1 MDKVVVTKNKLDALA
16 QHINAKA
23 GASGAKTLTQM
34 QSAVDGISKKET
46 VEWHQ
51 CPVSV
56 RNYLADVTYDPSD
69 YSTSQ
74 IETYLTNIPADSKP
88 IGKAADGVTYYNE
101 IPNKETPFSSANAA
115 GTLKPLDG
123 LRLINGGTYGQNIR
137 DLGGWACDGGTI
149 KYGMLY
155 RGADVFPTDPYIRPI
170 LVDGCGVRME
180 LDLRGKQ
187 EEPVRDSSAL
197 GNIGYCCPETYVW
210 YSLSNT
216 VAWREI
222 LRCIFDC
229 VLATTPVYFHCSAG
243 MDRTG
248 TVACII
254 EALLGVNQS
263 NIDKDYELSSFAG
276 TAYLKKRNGVQW
288 TQLIGEINALTV
300 GSTFRDK
307 VVNWVASLG
316 FTAAEINAFRAA
328 MIDGTPETVTPGIA
342 TYTVTNAL
350 TNAASNNSTTNATE
364 YQPYNASITADN
376 GYVISNVTV
385 KMGGVDVTNSVWM
398 GVETT
403 LRHKVTVN
411 LTHCTSNNT
420 KKAIIDGQGYAATLT
435 AADGYTLDGA
445 TISITMGGVDVST
458 YYKDGVIAIPSVT
471 GNIEITITAVESA
484 PTYTNLAD
492 PTSEQWKTGY
502 RISSSGIVAQAG
514 KTVSNPISVVIGD
527 VVRVKGVHFAANDD
541 RYQLSGN
548 NSLGTDIT
556 SRAYISV
563 LPNVVLNYA
572 LEGDVYVFTVEY
584 NQLASDGA
592 LYFAFSTPTDA
603 NAVVITKNEPIEGGT
618 GT

>member
-1 MDKVVVTKNKLDALA
+1 MKVLSKNNKVLLADGQAVKWQSGGVEQVT
-16 QHINAKA
+16 
-23 GASGAKTLTQM
+23 
-34 QSAVDGISKKET
+34 
-46 VEWHQ
+46 WHQ
-51 CPVSV
+51 CPEAV

-101 IPNKETPFSSANAA
+101 IPNKETPFSSANMA

-170 LVDGCGVRME
+170 LVGECGVRME

-229 VLATTPVYFHCSAG
+229 VLTTTPVYFHCSAG

-254 EALLGVNQS
+254 ETLLGVNQS

-288 TQLIGEINALTV
+288 AQLIGEINALTG

-328 MIDGTPETVTPGIA
+328 MIDGAPETVTPSIA

-385 KMGGVDVTNSVWM
+385 KMDGVDVTNSVWM
-398 GVETT
+398 GVETI

-411 LTHCTSNNT
+411 LTHCTGDNG
-420 KKAIIDGQGYAATLT
+420 KKSVIDGQGYAATLT
-435 AADGYTLDGA
+435 ADAGYTLDGA
-445 TISITMGGVDVST
+445 TISITMGGVDMST
-458 YYKDGVIAIPSVT
+458 YYSNGKIAIPNVT
-471 GNIEITITAVESA
+471 GDIVITATAIPSA
-484 PTYTNLAD
+484 PAYTNQIPISTDESGNVYNGL
-492 PTSEQWKTGY
+492 GY
-502 RISSSGIVAQAG
+502 KDGARISSSGAESTLDGAFLTGFIPVKAG
-514 KTVSNPISVVIGD
+514 DTVYLQSGLLDPTWGSAGSANSRLYASDKTTTTNAFNPSTIES
-527 VVRVKGVHFAANDD
+527 ASA
-541 RYQLSGN
+541 LE
-548 NSLGTDIT
+548 
-556 SRAYISV
+556 
-563 LPNVVLNYA
+563 NVVKDSS
-572 LEGDVYVFTVEY
+572 GYVI
-584 NQLASDGA
+584 Q
-592 LYFAFSTPTDA
+592 FSIKSSATTTAYMRLTLKGTGA
-603 NAVVITKNEPIEGGT
+603 NAVVTVNEEIS
-618 GT
+618 

>member
-23 GASGAKTLTQM
+23 GTSGAKTLTQM

-88 IGKAADGVTYYNE
+88 IGKAADDVTYYNE

-229 VLATTPVYFHCSAG
+229 VLTTTPVYIHCSAG

-288 TQLIGEINALTV
+288 AQLIGEINALTV

-307 VVNWVASLG
+307 VINWVASLG
-316 FTAAEINAFRAA
+316 FTAAEINAFRTA
-328 MIDGTPETVTPGIA
+328 MIDGNPETVTPSIA

-350 TNAASNNSTTNATE
+350 TNASGNNTATNATE
-364 YQPYNASITADN
+364 YQPYNANITADN
-376 GYVISNVTV
+376 GYVISNVSV
-385 KMGGVDVTNSVWM
+385 KMGGVDVTGSVWT
-398 GVETT
+398 GAETV
-403 LRHKVTVN
+403 LRRKVTVN
-411 LTHCTSNNT
+411 LTHCTGDNG
-420 KKAIIDGQGYAATLT
+420 KKAVIDGQGYAATLT
-435 AADGYTLDGA
+435 ADAGYTLDGA

-458 YYKDGVIAIPSVT
+458 YYKDGAIAIPSVT
-471 GNIEITITAVESA
+471 GDIEITITAVESA
-484 PTYTNLAD
+484 PAYTNLAD

-514 KTVSNPISVVIGD
+514 KTVSNPIDVVIGD
-527 VVRVKGVHFAANDD
+527 VVRVKGVHFAANED

-548 NSLGTDIT
+548 NSLGADIT

-563 LPNVVLNYA
+563 LPNIVLNYA
-572 LEGDVYVFTVEY
+572 LEGDVYVFTVQY
-584 NQLASDGA
+584 NQLASGGA
-592 LYFAFSTPTDA
+592 LRFAFTTPTDA

>member
-88 IGKAADGVTYYNE
+88 IGKAVDGATHCNE
-101 IPNKETPFSSANAA
+101 PPNKETPFSSANTA

-170 LVDGCGVRME
+170 LVGECGVRME

-229 VLATTPVYFHCSAG
+229 VLTTTPVYFHCSAG

-288 TQLIGEINALTV
+288 AQLIGEINALTV

>member
-23 GASGAKTLTQM
+23 GTSGAKTLTQM

-101 IPNKETPFSSANAA
+101 IPNKETPFSSANTA

-170 LVDGCGVRME
+170 LVGECGVRME

-229 VLATTPVYFHCSAG
+229 VLTTTPVYFHCSAG

>member
-101 IPNKETPFSSANAA
+101 IPNKETPFSSANTA
-115 GTLKPLDG
+115 GTLNPLDG

-170 LVDGCGVRME
+170 LVGECGVRME

-229 VLATTPVYFHCSAG
+229 VLTTTPVYFHCSAG

>member
-23 GASGAKTLTQM
+23 GTSGAKTLTQM

-101 IPNKETPFSSANAA
+101 IPNKETPFSSANTA

-288 TQLIGEINALTV
+288 AQLIGEINALTV

-307 VVNWVASLG
+307 VINWVASLG

-328 MIDGTPETVTPGIA
+328 MIDGTPETVIPSIA

-350 TNAASNNSTTNATE
+350 TNASGNNTATNATE
-364 YQPYNASITADN
+364 YQPYNANITADN
-376 GYVISNVTV
+376 GYVISNVSV
-385 KMGGVDVTNSVWM
+385 KMGGVDVTGSVWT
-398 GVETT
+398 GAETV
-403 LRHKVTVN
+403 LRRKVTVN
-411 LTHCTSNNT
+411 LTHCTGDNG
-420 KKAIIDGQGYAATLT
+420 KKAVIDGQGYAATLT
-435 AADGYTLDGA
+435 ADAGYTLDGA

-458 YYKDGVIAIPSVT
+458 YYKDGAIAIPSVT
-471 GNIEITITAVESA
+471 GDIEITITAVESA
-484 PTYTNLAD
+484 PAYTNLAD
-492 PTSEQWKTGY
+492 PTSDQWKTGY
-502 RISSSGIVAQAG
+502 RISSTAIVAQAG
-514 KTVSNPISVVIGD
+514 KTVCNPISVAKGD
-527 VVRVKGVHFAANDD
+527 VVRVKGVHFAANED
-541 RYQLSGN
+541 RYQLSGY

-556 SRAYISV
+556 QRAYISS
-563 LPNVVLNYA
+563 LPSIVLNYA

-584 NQLASDGA
+584 NQLASGGA
-592 LYFAFSTPTDA
+592 LYFAFTTPTDA
-603 NAVVITKNEPIEGGT
+603 STVIITKNEPIK
-618 GT
+618 

>member
-23 GASGAKTLTQM
+23 GTSGAKTLTQM

-101 IPNKETPFSSANAA
+101 IPNKETPFSSANTA

-288 TQLIGEINALTV
+288 AQLIGEINALTV

-328 MIDGTPETVTPGIA
+328 MIDGTPETVTPSIA

-350 TNAASNNSTTNATE
+350 TNASGNNTATNATE
-364 YQPYNASITADN
+364 YQPYNANITADN
-376 GYVISNVTV
+376 GYVISNVSV
-385 KMGGVDVTNSVWM
+385 KMGGVDVTGSVWT
-398 GVETT
+398 GAETV
-403 LRHKVTVN
+403 LRRKVTVN
-411 LTHCTSNNT
+411 LTHCTGDNG
-420 KKAIIDGQGYAATLT
+420 KKAVIDGQGYAATLT
-435 AADGYTLDGA
+435 ADAGYTLDGA

-458 YYKDGVIAIPSVT
+458 YYKDGAIAIPSVT
-471 GNIEITITAVESA
+471 GDIEITITAVESA
-484 PTYTNLAD
+484 PAYTNLAD
-492 PTSEQWKTGY
+492 PTSDQWKNGY
-502 RISSSGIVAQAG
+502 RISSTAIVAQAG
-514 KTVSNPISVVIGD
+514 KTVSNPISVAIGD
-527 VVRVKGVHFAANDD
+527 VVRVKGVNFVANDD
-541 RYQLSGN
+541 RYQLSGY

-556 SRAYISV
+556 QRAYISS

-572 LEGDVYVFTVEY
+572 LEGDVHVFTVEY
-584 NQLASDGA
+584 NQLASGGA
-592 LYFAFSTPTDA
+592 LYFAFTTPTDA
-603 NAVVITKNEPIEGGT
+603 STVIITKNEPIK
-618 GT
+618 

>member
-23 GASGAKTLTQM
+23 GTSGAKTLTQM
-34 QSAVDGISKKET
+34 QSAVDGIAKKET

-74 IETYLTNIPADSKP
+74 IEAYLTNIPADSKP

-101 IPNKETPFSSANAA
+101 IPNKETPFSSANTA
-115 GTLKPLDG
+115 GTMKPLDG

-149 KYGMLY
+149 KYSMLY

-170 LVDGCGVRME
+170 LVGECGVRME

-288 TQLIGEINALTV
+288 AQLIGEINALTV

-502 RISSSGIVAQAG
+502 RISSSAIVAQAG
-514 KTVSNPISVVIGD
+514 KTVSNPISVAKGD
-527 VVRVKGVHFAANDD
+527 VVRVKGVHFAANED

-548 NSLGTDIT
+548 NSLGADIT

-563 LPNVVLNYA
+563 LPNIVLNYA

-584 NQLASDGA
+584 NQLASGGA
-592 LYFAFSTPTDA
+592 LYFAFTTPTDA
-603 NAVVITKNEPIEGGT
+603 STVIITKNEPIK
-618 GT
+618 

>member
-23 GASGAKTLTQM
+23 GTSGAKTLTQM

-88 IGKAADGVTYYNE
+88 IGKAVDGATHCNE
-101 IPNKETPFSSANAA
+101 PPNKETPFSSANTA

-170 LVDGCGVRME
+170 LVGECGVRME

-229 VLATTPVYFHCSAG
+229 VLTTTPVYFHCSAG

-288 TQLIGEINALTV
+288 AQLIGEINALTV

-328 MIDGTPETVTPGIA
+328 MIDGTPETVTPSIA

-350 TNAASNNSTTNATE
+350 TNASGNNTATNATE
-364 YQPYNASITADN
+364 YQPYNANITADN
-376 GYVISNVTV
+376 GYVISNVSV
-385 KMGGVDVTNSVWM
+385 KMGGVDVTGNVWT
-398 GVETT
+398 GAETV
-403 LRHKVTVN
+403 LRRKVTVN
-411 LTHCTSNNT
+411 LTHCTSDNG
-420 KKAIIDGQGYAATLT
+420 KKAVIDGQGYAATLT
-435 AADGYTLDGA
+435 AAGGYTLDGA
-445 TISITMGGVDVST
+445 TISITMGGVDMST

-471 GNIEITITAVESA
+471 GDIEITITAVESA

-492 PTSEQWKTGY
+492 PTSDQWKTGY
-502 RISSSGIVAQAG
+502 RISSTAIVAQAG
-514 KTVSNPISVVIGD
+514 KTVCNPISVAKGD
-527 VVRVKGVHFAANDD
+527 VVRVKGVHFAANED
-541 RYQLSGN
+541 RYQLSGY

-556 SRAYISV
+556 QRAYISS
-563 LPNVVLNYA
+563 LPSIVLNYA

-584 NQLASDGA
+584 NQLASGGA
-592 LYFAFSTPTDA
+592 LYFAFTTPTDA
-603 NAVVITKNEPIEGGT
+603 STVIITKNEPIK
-618 GT
+618 

>member
-23 GASGAKTLTQM
+23 RTTGAKTIAQM
-34 QSAVDGISKKET
+34 QATVDVITGKET

-51 CPVSV
+51 CPEAV
-56 RNYLADVTYDPSD
+56 RNYLTNVS
-69 YSTSQ
+69 YSPENYNVSQ
-74 IETYLTNIPADSKP
+74 IENYLTNIPADSKP
-88 IGKAADGVTYYNE
+88 VGKVVDGATHYNE
-101 IPNKETPFSSANAA
+101 PPNKETPFSSANTA

-170 LVDGCGVRME
+170 LVGECGVRME

-216 VAWREI
+216 VVWREI

-300 GSTFRDK
+300 GTTFRDK
-307 VVNWVASLG
+307 VINWVASLG
-316 FTAAEINAFRAA
+316 FTAAEINAFRTA
-328 MIDGTPETVTPGIA
+328 MIDGTPETVTPSIA

-350 TNAASNNSTTNATE
+350 TNVSGDNTATNATE
-364 YQPYNASITADN
+364 YQPYNANIIADN
-376 GYVISNVTV
+376 GYVINNVSV
-385 KMGGVDVTNSVWM
+385 KMGGVDVTDSVWT
-398 GVETT
+398 GTETV
-403 LRHKVTVN
+403 LLHKATAN

-420 KKAIIDGQGYAATLT
+420 KKSVIDGQGYAATLT
-435 AADGYTLDGA
+435 ADAGYTLDGA
-445 TISITMGGVDVST
+445 TISITMGGMDMSA
-458 YYKDGVIAIPSVT
+458 YYKNGVIAIPSVT
-471 GNIEITITAVESA
+471 GDIEITITAVESA

-492 PTSEQWKTGY
+492 PTSDQWKTGY
-502 RISSSGIVAQAG
+502 RISSTAIVAQAG
-514 KTVSNPISVVIGD
+514 KTVCNPIDVVIGD
-527 VVRVKGVHFAANDD
+527 VVRVKGVHFAANED

-548 NSLGTDIT
+548 NSLGADIT

-563 LPNVVLNYA
+563 LPNIVLNYA

-584 NQLASDGA
+584 NQLASGGA
-592 LYFAFSTPTDA
+592 LYFAFTTPTDA
-603 NAVVITKNEPIEGGT
+603 STVIITKNEPIK
-618 GT
+618 

>member
-23 GASGAKTLTQM
+23 GTSGAKTLTQM
-34 QSAVDGISKKET
+34 QSAVDGIAKKET

-56 RNYLADVTYDPSD
+56 RNYLAHVTYDPSD

-88 IGKAADGVTYYNE
+88 IGKAVDGATHCNE
-101 IPNKETPFSSANAA
+101 PPNKETPFTSANTA
-115 GTLKPLDG
+115 GTLKPLDS

-137 DLGGWACDGGTI
+137 DLGGWACDGGSV

-155 RGADVFPTDPYIRPI
+155 RGANVYPTDPYIRPI
-170 LVDGCGVRME
+170 LVGECGVRME

-307 VVNWVASLG
+307 VISWVASLG

-328 MIDGTPETVTPGIA
+328 MIDGTPETVTPSIA

-350 TNAASNNSTTNATE
+350 TNASGNNTATNATE
-364 YQPYNASITADN
+364 YQPYNANITADN
-376 GYVISNVTV
+376 GYVISNVSV
-385 KMGGVDVTNSVWM
+385 KMGGVDVTGNVWT
-398 GVETT
+398 GAETV
-403 LRHKVTVN
+403 LRRKVTVN
-411 LTHCTSNNT
+411 LTHCTSDNG
-420 KKAIIDGQGYAATLT
+420 KKAVIDGQGYAATLT
-435 AADGYTLDGA
+435 AAGGYTLDGA
-445 TISITMGGVDVST
+445 IISITMGGVDVPT
-458 YYKDGVIAIPSVT
+458 YYKNGVIAIPSVT
-471 GNIEITITAVESA
+471 GDIEITITAVESA

-492 PTSEQWKTGY
+492 PTSDQWKTGY
-502 RISSSGIVAQAG
+502 RISSTAIVAQNG
-514 KTVSNPISVVIGD
+514 KTVSNPISVAIGD
-527 VVRVKGVHFAANDD
+527 VVRVKGVNFVANED

-548 NSLGTDIT
+548 NSLGTDVT
-556 SRAYISV
+556 QRAYISS
-563 LPNVVLNYA
+563 LPNVVLNYV
-572 LEGDVYVFTVEY
+572 LEGDVHVFTVEY

-603 NAVVITKNEPIEGGT
+603 NAVVITKNEPIK
-618 GT
+618 

>member
-1 MDKVVVTKNKLDALA
+1 
-16 QHINAKA
+16 
-23 GASGAKTLTQM
+23 M
-34 QSAVDGISKKET
+34 QSAVDGIAKKET

-222 LRCIFDC
+222 LRCIFDS
-229 VLATTPVYFHCSAG
+229 VLTTTPVYFHCSAG

-288 TQLIGEINALTV
+288 AQLIGEINALTV

-307 VVNWVASLG
+307 VVNWVARS
-316 FTAAEINAFRAA
+316 
-328 MIDGTPETVTPGIA
+328 D
-342 TYTVTNAL
+342 
-350 TNAASNNSTTNATE
+350 
-364 YQPYNASITADN
+364 
-376 GYVISNVTV
+376 
-385 KMGGVDVTNSVWM
+385 
-398 GVETT
+398 
-403 LRHKVTVN
+403 
-411 LTHCTSNNT
+411 
-420 KKAIIDGQGYAATLT
+420 
-435 AADGYTLDGA
+435 
-445 TISITMGGVDVST
+445 
-458 YYKDGVIAIPSVT
+458 
-471 GNIEITITAVESA
+471 
-484 PTYTNLAD
+484 
-492 PTSEQWKTGY
+492 
-502 RISSSGIVAQAG
+502 
-514 KTVSNPISVVIGD
+514 
-527 VVRVKGVHFAANDD
+527 
-541 RYQLSGN
+541 
-548 NSLGTDIT
+548 
-556 SRAYISV
+556 SRR
-563 LPNVVLNYA
+563 
-572 LEGDVYVFTVEY
+572 
-584 NQLASDGA
+584 QK
-592 LYFAFSTPTDA
+592 STPFA
-603 NAVVITKNEPIEGGT
+603 RR
-618 GT
+618 

>member
-23 GASGAKTLTQM
+23 GTSGAKTLTQM

-88 IGKAADGVTYYNE
+88 IGKAVDGATHCNE
-101 IPNKETPFSSANAA
+101 PPNKETPFSSANTA

-170 LVDGCGVRME
+170 LVGECGVRME

-288 TQLIGEINALTV
+288 AQLIGEINALTV

-328 MIDGTPETVTPGIA
+328 MIDGTPETVTPSIA

-350 TNAASNNSTTNATE
+350 TNASGNNTATNATE
-364 YQPYNASITADN
+364 YQPYNANITADN
-376 GYVISNVTV
+376 GYVISNVSV
-385 KMGGVDVTNSVWM
+385 KMGGVDVTGNVWT
-398 GVETT
+398 GAETV
-403 LRHKVTVN
+403 LRRKVTVN
-411 LTHCTSNNT
+411 LTHCTSDNG
-420 KKAIIDGQGYAATLT
+420 KKAVIDGQGYAATLT
-435 AADGYTLDGA
+435 AAGGYTLDGA
-445 TISITMGGVDVST
+445 TISITMGGVDMST

-471 GNIEITITAVESA
+471 GDIEITITAVESA

-492 PTSEQWKTGY
+492 PTSDQWKTGY
-502 RISSSGIVAQAG
+502 RISSTAIVAQAG
-514 KTVSNPISVVIGD
+514 KTVCNPISVAKGD
-527 VVRVKGVHFAANDD
+527 VVRVKGVHFAANED
-541 RYQLSGN
+541 RYQLSGY

-556 SRAYISV
+556 QRAYISS
-563 LPNVVLNYA
+563 LPSIVLNYA

-584 NQLASDGA
+584 NQLASGGA
-592 LYFAFSTPTDA
+592 LYFAFTTPTDA
-603 NAVVITKNEPIEGGT
+603 STVIITKNEPIK
-618 GT
+618 

>member
-23 GASGAKTLTQM
+23 GTSGAKTLTQM

-101 IPNKETPFSSANAA
+101 IPNKETPFSSANTA

-170 LVDGCGVRME
+170 LVGECGVRME

-187 EEPVRDSSAL
+187 EEPIRDSSAL

-229 VLATTPVYFHCSAG
+229 VLTTTPVYFHCSAG

-254 EALLGVNQS
+254 EALLGMSQS
-263 NIDKDYELSSFAG
+263 DIDKDYELSSFAG

-288 TQLIGEINALTV
+288 AQLIGEINALTV

-307 VVNWVASLG
+307 VISWVASLG

-328 MIDGTPETVTPGIA
+328 MIDGTPETVTPSIA

-350 TNAASNNSTTNATE
+350 TNASGNNTATNATE
-364 YQPYNASITADN
+364 YQPYNANITADN
-376 GYVISNVTV
+376 GYVISNVSV
-385 KMGGVDVTNSVWM
+385 KMGGVDVTGNVWT
-398 GVETT
+398 GAETV
-403 LRHKVTVN
+403 LRRKVTVN
-411 LTHCTSNNT
+411 LTHCTGDNG
-420 KKAIIDGQGYAATLT
+420 KKAVIDGQGYAATLT
-435 AADGYTLDGA
+435 ADAGYTLDGA
-445 TISITMGGVDVST
+445 TISITMGGVDMSA
-458 YYKDGVIAIPSVT
+458 YYKNGVIAIPSVT
-471 GNIEITITAVESA
+471 GDIEITITAVESA

-492 PTSEQWKTGY
+492 PTSDQWKTGY
-502 RISSSGIVAQAG
+502 RISSTAIVAQAG
-514 KTVSNPISVVIGD
+514 KTVCNPISVAKGD
-527 VVRVKGVHFAANDD
+527 VVRVKGVHFAANED

-548 NSLGTDIT
+548 NSLGADIT
-556 SRAYISV
+556 QRAYISS
-563 LPNVVLNYA
+563 LPSIVLNYA

-584 NQLASDGA
+584 NQLASGGA
-592 LYFAFSTPTDA
+592 LYFAFTTPTDA
-603 NAVVITKNEPIEGGT
+603 STVIITKNEPIK
-618 GT
+618 

>member
-23 GASGAKTLTQM
+23 GTSGAKTLTQM

-56 RNYLADVTYDPSD
+56 RNYLANVTYDPSD

-88 IGKAADGVTYYNE
+88 IGKAVDGATHCNE
-101 IPNKETPFSSANAA
+101 PPNKETPFSSANTA

-170 LVDGCGVRME
+170 LVGECGVRME
-180 LDLRGKQ
+180 LDLRGKK
-187 EEPVRDSSAL
+187 EEPIRDSSAL
-197 GNIGYCCPETYVW
+197 GDIGYCCPETFVW
-210 YSLSNT
+210 YSLTNT

-229 VLATTPVYFHCSAG
+229 VLTTTPVYFHCSAG

-288 TQLIGEINALTV
+288 AQLIGEINALTV

-307 VVNWVASLG
+307 VISWVASLG

-328 MIDGTPETVTPGIA
+328 MIDGTPETVTPSIA

-350 TNAASNNSTTNATE
+350 TNASGNNTATNATE
-364 YQPYNASITADN
+364 YQPYNANITADN
-376 GYVISNVTV
+376 GYVISNVSV
-385 KMGGVDVTNSVWM
+385 KMGGVDVTGNVWT
-398 GVETT
+398 GAETV
-403 LRHKVTVN
+403 LRRKVTVN
-411 LTHCTSNNT
+411 LTHCTGDNG
-420 KKAIIDGQGYAATLT
+420 KKAVIDGQGYAATLT
-435 AADGYTLDGA
+435 ADAGYTLDGA
-445 TISITMGGVDVST
+445 TISITMGGVDMSA
-458 YYKDGVIAIPSVT
+458 YYKNGVIAIPSVT
-471 GNIEITITAVESA
+471 GDIEITITAVESA

-492 PTSEQWKTGY
+492 PTSDQWKTGY
-502 RISSSGIVAQAG
+502 RISSTAIVAQAG
-514 KTVSNPISVVIGD
+514 KTVCNPISVAKGD
-527 VVRVKGVHFAANDD
+527 VVRVKGVHFAANED

-548 NSLGTDIT
+548 NSLGADIT
-556 SRAYISV
+556 QRAYISS
-563 LPNVVLNYA
+563 LPSIVLNYA

-584 NQLASDGA
+584 NQLASGGA
-592 LYFAFSTPTDA
+592 LYFAFTTPTDA
-603 NAVVITKNEPIEGGT
+603 STVIITKNEPIK
-618 GT
+618 

>member
-23 GASGAKTLTQM
+23 GTSGAKTLTQM

-101 IPNKETPFSSANAA
+101 IPNKETPFSSANTA

-170 LVDGCGVRME
+170 LVGECGVRME

-187 EEPVRDSSAL
+187 EEPIRDSSAL

-288 TQLIGEINALTV
+288 AQLIGEINALTV

-307 VVNWVASLG
+307 VISWVASLG

-328 MIDGTPETVTPGIA
+328 MIDGTPETVTPSIA

-350 TNAASNNSTTNATE
+350 TNASGNNTATNATE
-364 YQPYNASITADN
+364 YQPYNANITADN
-376 GYVISNVTV
+376 GYVISNVSV
-385 KMGGVDVTNSVWM
+385 KMGGVDVTGNVWT
-398 GVETT
+398 GAETV
-403 LRHKVTVN
+403 LRRKVTVN
-411 LTHCTSNNT
+411 LTHCTGDNG
-420 KKAIIDGQGYAATLT
+420 KKAVIDGQGYAATLT
-435 AADGYTLDGA
+435 ADAGYTLDGA

-458 YYKDGVIAIPSVT
+458 YYKDGAIAIPSVT
-471 GNIEITITAVESA
+471 GDIEITITAVESA
-484 PTYTNLAD
+484 PAYTNLAD

-502 RISSSGIVAQAG
+502 RISSTGIVAQAG
-514 KTVSNPISVVIGD
+514 KTVSNPVDVAIGD
-527 VVRVKGVHFAANDD
+527 VVRVKGVHFVASED

-548 NSLGTDIT
+548 YSSGADATQ
-556 SRAYISV
+556 RAYISS
-563 LPNVVLNYA
+563 LPSVVLNYA
-572 LEGDVYVFTVEY
+572 LEGDVHVFTVVY
-584 NQLASDGA
+584 NSLASNGA
-592 LYFAFSTPTDA
+592 LRFAFTTPTDPG
-603 NAVVITKNEPIEGGT
+603 AVIITKNEPIE
-618 GT
+618 

>member
-23 GASGAKTLTQM
+23 GTSGAKTLTQM
-34 QSAVDGISKKET
+34 QSAVDGIAKKET

-88 IGKAADGVTYYNE
+88 IGKAVDGATHCNE
-101 IPNKETPFSSANAA
+101 PPNKETPFSSANTA

-170 LVDGCGVRME
+170 LVGECGVRME

-288 TQLIGEINALTV
+288 AQLIGEINALTV

-328 MIDGTPETVTPGIA
+328 MIDGTPETVTPSIA

-350 TNAASNNSTTNATE
+350 TNASGNNTATNATE
-364 YQPYNASITADN
+364 YQPYNANITADN
-376 GYVISNVTV
+376 GYVISNVSV
-385 KMGGVDVTNSVWM
+385 KMGGVDVTGNVWT
-398 GVETT
+398 GAETV
-403 LRHKVTVN
+403 LRRKVTVN
-411 LTHCTSNNT
+411 LTHCTSDNG
-420 KKAIIDGQGYAATLT
+420 KKAVIDGQGYAATLT
-435 AADGYTLDGA
+435 AAGGYTLDGA
-445 TISITMGGVDVST
+445 TISITMGGVDMST
-458 YYKDGVIAIPSVT
+458 YYKDGVIAIPRVT
-471 GNIEITITAVESA
+471 GNIEITITAVASA
-484 PTYTNLAD
+484 PAYTNLAD
-492 PTSEQWKTGY
+492 PTSDQWKTGY
-502 RISSSGIVAQAG
+502 RISSTGIVAQAG

-527 VVRVKGVHFAANDD
+527 VVRVKGVHFAANED
-541 RYQLSGN
+541 RYQLSGY

-556 SRAYISV
+556 QRAYISS
-563 LPNVVLNYA
+563 LPSIVLNYA

-584 NQLASDGA
+584 NQLASGGA
-592 LYFAFSTPTDA
+592 LYFAFTTPTDA
-603 NAVVITKNEPIEGGT
+603 STVIITKNEPIK
-618 GT
+618 

>member
-23 GASGAKTLTQM
+23 GTSGAKTLTQM

-88 IGKAADGVTYYNE
+88 IGKAVDGATHCNE
-101 IPNKETPFSSANAA
+101 PPNKETPFSSANTA

-229 VLATTPVYFHCSAG
+229 VLTTTPVYFHCSAG
-243 MDRTG
+243 MDRTA

-288 TQLIGEINALTV
+288 AQLIGEINALTV

-350 TNAASNNSTTNATE
+350 TNATGNNTATNATE
-364 YQPYNASITADN
+364 YQPYNANITADN
-376 GYVISNVTV
+376 GYVISNVSV
-385 KMGGVDVTNSVWM
+385 KMGGVDVTDSVWM

>member
-23 GASGAKTLTQM
+23 GTSGAKTLTQM

-101 IPNKETPFSSANAA
+101 IPNKETPFSSANTA

-170 LVDGCGVRME
+170 LVGECGVRME

-229 VLATTPVYFHCSAG
+229 VLATAPVYFHCSAG

>member
-16 QHINAKA
+16 QRINAKA
-23 GASGAKTLTQM
+23 GTSGAKTLTQM
-34 QSAVDGISKKET
+34 QSAVDGIAKKET

-88 IGKAADGVTYYNE
+88 IGKAVDGATHCNE
-101 IPNKETPFSSANAA
+101 PPNKETPFSSANTA

-149 KYGMLY
+149 QYGMLY
-155 RGADVFPTDPYIRPI
+155 RGADVYPTDPYIRPI
-170 LVDGCGVRME
+170 LVGECGVRME

-229 VLATTPVYFHCSAG
+229 VLTTTPVYFHCSAG

-254 EALLGVNQS
+254 EALLGMSQG

-288 TQLIGEINALTV
+288 AQLIGEINALTV

-350 TNAASNNSTTNATE
+350 TNATGNNTATNATE
-364 YQPYNASITADN
+364 YQPYNANINADN
-376 GYVISNVTV
+376 GYVISNVSV
-385 KMGGVDVTNSVWM
+385 KMGGVDVTDSVWM

>member
-23 GASGAKTLTQM
+23 GTSGAKTLTQM
-34 QSAVDGISKKET
+34 KSAVDGISKKET

-88 IGKAADGVTYYNE
+88 IGKAVDGATHCNE
-101 IPNKETPFSSANAA
+101 PPNKETPFSSANTA

-170 LVDGCGVRME
+170 LVGECGVRME

-288 TQLIGEINALTV
+288 AQLIGEINALTV

-328 MIDGTPETVTPGIA
+328 MIDGTPETVTPSIA

-350 TNAASNNSTTNATE
+350 TNASGNNTATNATE
-364 YQPYNASITADN
+364 YQPYNANITADN
-376 GYVISNVTV
+376 GYVISNVSV
-385 KMGGVDVTNSVWM
+385 KMGGVDVTGNVWT
-398 GVETT
+398 GAETV
-403 LRHKVTVN
+403 LRRKVTVN
-411 LTHCTSNNT
+411 LTHCTSDNG
-420 KKAIIDGQGYAATLT
+420 KKAVIDGQGYAATLT
-435 AADGYTLDGA
+435 AAGGYTLDGA
-445 TISITMGGVDVST
+445 TISITMGGVDMST

-471 GNIEITITAVESA
+471 GDIEITITAVESA

-492 PTSEQWKTGY
+492 PTSDQWKTGY
-502 RISSSGIVAQAG
+502 RISSTAIVAQAG
-514 KTVSNPISVVIGD
+514 KTVCNPISVAKGD
-527 VVRVKGVHFAANDD
+527 VVRVKGVHFAANED

-548 NSLGTDIT
+548 NSLGADIT

-563 LPNVVLNYA
+563 LPNVVLSYA

-584 NQLASDGA
+584 NQLASGGA
-592 LYFAFSTPTDA
+592 LYFAFTTPTDA
-603 NAVVITKNEPIEGGT
+603 STVIITKNEPIK
-618 GT
+618 

>member
-23 GASGAKTLTQM
+23 GTSGAKTLTQM

-88 IGKAADGVTYYNE
+88 IGKAVDGATHCNE
-101 IPNKETPFSSANAA
+101 PPNKETPFSSANTA

-229 VLATTPVYFHCSAG
+229 VLTTTPVYFHCSAG

-300 GSTFRDK
+300 GTTFRDK